1 VGIIVALLVV
11 DLLGWDLRAWFSDFW
26 DTLSEI
32 PLQYILGGVALQ
44 GAQTT
49 FTALAWL
56 FILRAAYTEV
66 EIPFAPILASY
77 AVGVALNNVVP
88 ANLGTLAMLFMFVA
102 IIPRATFAGVF
113 AGYLVH
119 KIFFTVAGTVVY
131 LYLFLSVPGSF
142 SIELGALDAHPV
154 LTIVIIVGGIGLLV
168 LLCRIFWRKLQG
180 LWEKAKEGG
189 AILAT
194 PRKYAIRVVLPS
206 FVAWLAKLGV
216 IAVFLAAYSIPV
228 TFHTVMSVVGGNS
241 LANTV
246 SATPGGVGVNQA
258 VNAAALSD
266 VVDTATATA
275 YSIGQQLAVTAWNIL
290 FGLALVVWA
299 FGWTGGKQLVQ
310 ESYEEAKDKAAE
322 QKAQRAARRDEKRS
336 ERTAAGEDRR
346 WLRRSRATARSD
358 GEQGDGGDG
367 GGS

>member
-180 LWEKAKEGG
+180 LWNQAKQGG
-189 AILAT
+189 RILENPKRYLTHVA
-194 PRKYAIRVVLPS
+194 LPELL
-206 FVAWLAKLGV
+206 AYLAKMGV
-216 IAVFLAAYSIPV
+216 IAVFLAAYAIPV
-228 TFHTVMSVVGGNS
+228 TFHTVMTVIGGNS
-241 LANTV
+241 IANVV
-246 SATPGGVGVNQA
+246 SVTPGGVGVNQA
-258 VNAAALSD
+258 MNVASLREVTDSE
-266 VVDTATATA
+266 TATA
-275 YSIGQQLAVTAWNIL
+275 YSVAQQLVTTAWNIG
-290 FGLALVVWA
+290 FALVLVVHA
-299 FGWTGGKQLVQ
+299 FGWTGGKALVRS
-310 ESYEEAKDKAAE
+310 SYDDAKV
-322 QKAQRAARRDEKRS
+322 RAAQMRRRDK
-336 ERTAAGEDRR
+336 
-346 WLRRSRATARSD
+346 D
-358 GEQGDGGDG
+358 GAEPEQA
-367 GGS
+367 S